1 MKVAKTYLQ
10 ELSTDKILQ
19 IVEEMKKPSHSIKS
33 PLRKVINEIF
43 GENTGIFVLRIQEL
57 LWPILEIL
65 AERTEDLPKGKK
77 TLKDEKIRQ
86 LAPKMYKAI
95 DKLINCDHQEHLI
108 VRLNDPET
116 EAVESMKKILVSI
129 EKY

>member
-1 MKVAKTYLQ
+1 MLNAKSYLQ
-10 ELSTDKILQ
+10 QLSTDKILQ
-19 IVEEMKKPSHSIKS
+19 LVEEMKKPSHSIRS
-33 PLRKVINEIF
+33 PLRNVINTIWKDDV
-43 GENTGIFVLRIQEL
+43 GIFVLRIQEL
-57 LWPILEIL
+57 LWPMLEIL
-65 AERTEDLPKGKK
+65 AERTEDKPTSKK

-108 VRLNDPET
+108 TRLNNPET

>member
-1 MKVAKTYLQ
+1 MLNAKTHLQ

-19 IVEEMKKPSHSIKS
+19 LVEEMKKPSHSIKS
-33 PLRKVINEIF
+33 PLREVINAIWKDDV
-43 GENTGIFVLRIQEL
+43 GIFVLRVQEL
-57 LWPILEIL
+57 LWPMLEIL
-65 AERTEDLPKGKK
+65 AERTEDKPKGKK

-95 DKLINCDHQEHLI
+95 DQLINCDHQEHLI